1 MDYKPFKKPFVYDD
15 YGYSIM
21 DANGNKVIDIRG
33 WGYLT
38 GKGALGYSSDKA
50 KEIQD
55 NIGRRIAQMMNE
67 DAE

>member
-1 MDYKPFKKPFVYDD
+1 MDYKPFKKPFVYDE

-38 GKGALGYSSDKA
+38 GKGTLGLASDEA
-50 KEIQD
+50 TDIQD

>member
-21 DANGNKVIDIRG
+21 DANGNKVIDVRG

-50 KEIQD
+50 KGIQD
-55 NIGRRIAQMMNE
+55 NIGRHIAQMMNE